1 MSARPGQRRPAEEPP
16 SRRGRRPG
24 PIHADAGPTHRAWL
38 EPVRSQLKAS
48 GLTLDD
54 LVMRAGYSKGRI
66 SELLSGSGRYPRWEI
81 TYSVVRVLGMPPGP
95 VLRLWKAAAREADK
109 KETWISGCVSG
120 QHLAEPC
127 RPPVDFEGFIRTV
140 SDPYTEFAEAILATH
155 QRAAWVAALAFDRLW
170 LAWSDAL
177 ASENTSRFA
186 WDLFRECVMARAPQ
200 LKDGAPDLR
209 AAAFRVERGTRDPMS
224 CLPVDFESIY
234 ARIDRRAILFEAIG
248 RLPHNQFDIT
258 VLVDLCGIDEAT
270 AAGILG
276 VTPALARTFRMHART
291 TLKTDL
297 SDVLHTLGE

>member
-1 MSARPGQRRPAEEPP
+1 
-16 SRRGRRPG
+16 
-24 PIHADAGPTHRAWL
+24 
-38 EPVRSQLKAS
+38 
-48 GLTLDD
+48 
-54 LVMRAGYSKGRI
+54 MRTGYAKGRI

-95 VLRLWKAAAREADK
+95 MLRLWKAGAREAAK
-109 KETWISGCVSG
+109 KETWISGCTSG

-127 RPPVDFEGFIRTV
+127 RPPVDFEGFVRTV
-140 SDPYTEFAEAILATH
+140 RDPYTEFAEAILAIRH
-155 QRAAWVAALAFDRLW
+155 RAGWVAALAFDRLW

-177 ASENTSRFA
+177 ASENTRRFA
-186 WDLFRECVMARAPQ
+186 WELFRECVMARAPQ

-209 AAAFRVERGTRDPMS
+209 AAAFRVVEPSPQDSMS
-224 CLPVDFESIY
+224 CLPVDFESTY

-276 VTPALARTFRMHART
+276 VTPALARTFRMHARS
-291 TLKTDL
+291 TLETDL
-297 SDVLHTLGE
+297 SAVLHTLGE